1 MKKYFLVIL
10 MLFVSFSTIRAN
22 AVEIK
27 IEGTGTAQIT
37 GYDVNAVRENQDINM
52 KQNSVSANYQWT
64 QNKSFDK
71 AIKQGETREKQ
82 DAQLQG
88 VVRSSIVNQAQQ
100 NALENAVKIL
110 IDRTLGV
117 NASNN
122 PQIIDKFNDLISQSS
137 TYILSQNYTGDVK
150 DNLYTAK
157 GYFVV
162 DETLFRE
169 LLSDLGLALNTQN
182 VRASSILTV
191 IDEFF
196 TLPSDLNISEPTKD
210 ITTYKYSNDEKYK
223 EKEALKYGSSEKS
236 AGAVNTFYGS
246 AKAGYSNKEA
256 LKYGYFQ
263 DYSNKENE
271 FFQHIVEYQPK
282 APRIQNVN
290 YTLPALQSSFQTYDI
305 RAIDNDMFKSKYF
318 KNNPV
323 TVDKLTNSAELANYI
338 KFARKDAKADFFAIG
353 TSVITDSG
361 INPNIGQHVCDGMVA
376 VKVYSTQDG
385 EVIAS
390 GSISE
395 TAAGQSVD
403 QARALVAEKVGKDLG
418 EVLSKKI
425 QDYWKKRMMYGSE
438 YVVLVNGSFTP
449 MERIALNKTLKT
461 VNGIQNVTLRSTGQD
476 QCEFVINYK
485 GLDSFGD
492 AVFMTLAESPIA
504 DRFMN
509 YDYEMNGNQIVFS
522 PIKQQ
527 KNEAGFVPVK
537 NVKPRVKK

>member
-1 MKKYFLVIL
+1 MKKYFLIIL
-10 MLFVSFSTIRAN
+10 MLFISFLTIKAN

-27 IEGTGTAQIT
+27 IEGIGTVTINA
-37 GYDVNAVRENQDINM
+37 YDTNINQGTLPVNFQ
-52 KQNSVSANYQWT
+52 QT
-64 QNKSFDK
+64 QNINPNKT
-71 AIKQGETREKQ
+71 IEQGEISQ
-82 DAQLQG
+82 QQNIQLQG
-88 VVRSSIVNQAQQ
+88 AVRASMVSQAQQ
-100 NALENAVKIL
+100 NALANALKIL

-122 PQIIDKFNDLISQSS
+122 PQVMDKFNDLMSQSG
-137 TYILSQNYTGDVK
+137 TYILSQNYTGEVK
-150 DNLYTAK
+150 DNVYSAK
-157 GYFVV
+157 GSFII
-162 DETLFRE
+162 DETAFRE
-169 LLSDLGLALNTQN
+169 LLSDLGIALNTQN

-196 TLPSDLNISEPTKD
+196 TLPSDLNTSEPTKD
-210 ITTYKYSNDEKYK
+210 TTTYKYSNDEKYK

-236 AGAVNTFYGS
+236 AGAVNTVYGS

-318 KNNPV
+318 KTNPV

-361 INPNIGQHVCDGMVA
+361 INPDIGQHTCDGMVA

-403 QARALVAEKVGKDLG
+403 QARALVAEKIGKNLG

-461 VNGIQNVTLRSTGQD
+461 VNGIQNVSLRTTGQN

-492 AVFMTLAESPIA
+492 AVFMTIAESPIA

-527 KNEAGFVPVK
+527 KTEPGFVPVK
-537 NVKPRVKK
+537 NVKPGVKKHK